1 MLLKRLKLR
10 RQQVFGRL
18 IEVGTSRC
26 LHHFLILT
34 AKEYQTPLKKIMTY
48 ARPNS
53 CCTWAGQL
61 KWAFSNPPVT
71 QQALGL
77 TGEHLVSVA
86 VVPMHGI
93 FIDGSSVIMKNLK
106 IIRTT
111 SVPKKWIKAI
121 MMMAYW
127 MHAPMIECIDL
138 HISEI
143 FLNLTSHFGLICQ
156 RLSILNLSNII
167 QGGFKVR
174 SGGLSN

>member
-26 LHHFLILT
+26 LHHFFILT

-93 FIDGSSVIMKNLK
+93 FIDGSSVIMMNLK

-111 SVPKKWIKAI
+111 SVPKKWIKKML
-121 MMMAYW
+121 MMTS
-127 MHAPMIECIDL
+127 HAPLIEGINL
-138 HISEI
+138 HIFEI